1 MIVLTPNPCFD
12 EIILVPA
19 LQAGNVHRALK
30 NETSAG
36 GKGINV
42 VRAVSSLG
50 GKPTL
55 ILMLPKIQSD
65 LYKSLLVSENITA
78 NFLEIEGQVRKAI
91 IINQESSPEITVI
104 NGKGPKIEAK
114 AWDDY
119 CALAAANTKPE
130 DLVLLMGS
138 MPTGIPEN
146 GIDLL
151 ATAIKNVGGQILVDT
166 SPASF
171 SASSK
176 VVLDFITP
184 NLEEAEALITGN
196 SGNLFIVDDTN
207 VPERAMIA
215 AAKLQGKVAANV
227 FITAGKHGCAFNNGT
242 QSWFLPGYK
251 IEDSQYKSAVGAG
264 DSFVAGLATYLESK
278 GDTIDW
284 KDCAS
289 FAMATATA
297 SCETFL
303 AGGVDVNRVNEI
315 FNSRSH

>member
-12 EIILVPA
+12 EIILVPE

-65 LYKSLLVSENITA
+65 LYKSLLVSENIKA

-91 IINQESSPEITVI
+91 IINQESSPAITVI

-119 CALAAANTKPE
+119 CALAAASTKPG

-151 ATAIKNVGGQILVDT
+151 ATAIKMWADKYLLTHPQHHL
-166 SPASF
+166 
-171 SASSK
+171 
-176 VVLDFITP
+176 
-184 NLEEAEALITGN
+184 AL
-196 SGNLFIVDDTN
+196 
-207 VPERAMIA
+207 
-215 AAKLQGKVAANV
+215 AAK
-227 FITAGKHGCAFNNGT
+227 
-242 QSWFLPGYK
+242 
-251 IEDSQYKSAVGAG
+251 
-264 DSFVAGLATYLESK
+264 SF
-278 GDTIDW
+278 
-284 KDCAS
+284 
-289 FAMATATA
+289 
-297 SCETFL
+297 
-303 AGGVDVNRVNEI
+303 
-315 FNSRSH
+315 